1 MKVRRCDIHG
11 IRQPESSRVSEES
24 AKCLPAPIT
33 VRIPQAIAMI
43 GLSRSKLYEFIKAG
57 DIEVIKVGRSTL
69 IPVDSLQQFIAAR
82 RSR

>member
-1 MKVRRCDIHG
+1 M
-11 IRQPESSRVSEES
+11 
-24 AKCLPAPIT
+24 T
-33 VRIPQAIAMI
+33 

-69 IPVDSLQQFIAAR
+69 VPVDSLQTFIATR